1 MNSPGDRAVFHFV
14 DQILE
19 LDPGRHPLGV
29 KHVTPGDTF
38 VRPTAGGEPA
48 LLSCIIG
55 EALGQLGA
63 WNVMAAKDF
72 SVRPVAGVVGEVVIT
87 GEAAVGDSI
96 LLDTRIDSVTDDAVF
111 YHAIATVDGTEVL
124 RLENTLGPLLP
135 MEQFNDPDELRE
147 RFGRIHCPGAPAEAP
162 KLEGDPAVPFDMSFD
177 EILSL
182 ESGKEATAVRQ
193 VSGREAFLAD
203 HFPKKPVLPLS
214 LLLES
219 LLQLGQKLLVEDGGA
234 RFVPTGARKVKM
246 TRFVEPG
253 SSLVAK
259 IRVVERS
266 AQNALLKFRCEV
278 DGGRVCVGEA
288 KYSTGARE
296 NR

>member
-1 MNSPGDRAVFHFV
+1 MFHFV

-19 LDPGRHPLGV
+19 LDPGRHALGV

-48 LLSCIIG
+48 LLSCVIG

-72 SVRPVAGVVGEVVIT
+72 SMRPVAGVVGEVMIT
-87 GEAAVGDSI
+87 GEATVGDSI
-96 LLDTRIDSVTDDAVF
+96 LLDTTIDSVTDDAVF
-111 YHAIATVDGTEVL
+111 YHAVASVDGTEVL

-135 MEQFNDPDELRE
+135 MEQFNDPEELRE
-147 RFGRIHCPGAPAEAP
+147 RLARIHRPGTPTEAP
-162 KLEGDPAVPFDMSFD
+162 QPDGNPAVPFDVSFD

-193 VSGREAFLAD
+193 VSGREAFFAD

-219 LLQLGQKLLVEDGGA
+219 LLDLGQKLLVEDGGA
-234 RFVPTGARKVKM
+234 GFVPTGVRKVKM
-246 TRFVEPG
+246 SRFVEPG

-266 AQNALLKFRCEV
+266 AENALLRFRCEV

-288 KYSTGARE
+288 GYSVAVGGSP
-296 NR
+296 

>member
-1 MNSPGDRAVFHFV
+1 VFHFV

-19 LDPGRHPLGV
+19 LDPGRHALGV

-38 VRPTAGGEPA
+38 VRPTAGGVPV

-72 SVRPVAGVVGEVVIT
+72 SVRPVAGVIGEVVIT
-87 GEAAVGDSI
+87 REAAVGDTV
-96 LLDTRIDSVTDDAVF
+96 LLDTTIDSVTDDAVF
-111 YHAIATVDGTEVL
+111 YHAVASVDGTEVL
-124 RLENTLGPLLP
+124 WLENTLGPLLP
-135 MEQFNDPDELRE
+135 IEQFNDPEELRE
-147 RFGRIHCPGAPAEAP
+147 RLARIHRPGVPTEAP
-162 KLEGDPAVPFDMSFD
+162 QVNGDPAVPFDVSFD
-177 EILSL
+177 EILSM
-182 ESGKEATAVRQ
+182 ESGKEATAVRL

-203 HFPKKPVLPLS
+203 HFPRKPVLPLS

-219 LLQLGQKLLVEDGGA
+219 LLQLGQKLLVEDGGEG
-234 RFVPTGARKVKM
+234 FVPTGARKVKM

-266 AQNALLKFRCEV
+266 AENALLKFRCEV

-288 KYSTGARE
+288 GYSVAVGE
-296 NR
+296 SS

>member
-1 MNSPGDRAVFHFV
+1 MFHFV

-19 LDPGRHPLGV
+19 LDPGRHALGV

-38 VRPTAGGEPA
+38 VRPTAGGVPA

-72 SVRPVAGVVGEVVIT
+72 AVRPVAGVVGGVAIA
-87 GEAAVGDSI
+87 GNACVGDTI
-96 LLDTRIDSVTDDAVF
+96 LLDTTIDSVTDDAVF
-111 YHAIATVDGTEVL
+111 YHAVASVDGATVL

-135 MEQFNDPDELRE
+135 MEQFNDPEELRE
-147 RFGRIHCPGAPAEAP
+147 RFARIHRPGAPTEAP
-162 KLEGDPAVPFDMSFD
+162 QPDGDPSIPFDMSFD

-193 VSGREAFLAD
+193 VSGREPFLAD
-203 HFPKKPVLPLS
+203 HFPRKPVLPLS

-219 LLQLGQKLLVEDGGA
+219 LLQLGQKLLEDGGA
-234 RFVPTGARKVKM
+234 RYVPTGARKVKM

-266 AQNALLKFRCEV
+266 AENAQLRFRCEV

-288 KYSTGARE
+288 GYSVAVGGSS
-296 NR
+296 

>member
-1 MNSPGDRAVFHFV
+1 VFHFV

-19 LDPGRHPLGV
+19 LDPGRHALGV

-38 VRPTAGGEPA
+38 VRPTAGGESA

-87 GEAAVGDSI
+87 GEAGIGDSV
-96 LLDTRIDSVTDDAVF
+96 LLDTTIDSVTDDAVF
-111 YHAIATVDGTEVL
+111 YHAVASVDGTEVL

-135 MEQFNDPDELRE
+135 MEQFNDPEELRE
-147 RFGRIHCPGAPAEAP
+147 RLARIHRPGVPTEVP
-162 KLEGDPAVPFDMSFD
+162 QLNGDPAVPFDVSFD

-182 ESGKEATAVRQ
+182 ESGKEAIAVRQ
-193 VSGREAFLAD
+193 VSGREALFAD

-219 LLQLGQKLLVEDGGA
+219 LLHLGQMLLEDGSI
-234 RFVPTGARKVKM
+234 RCVPTGVRKVKM
-246 TRFVEPG
+246 SRFVEPG

-266 AQNALLKFRCEV
+266 AKNALLKFRCEV

-288 KYSTGARE
+288 EYSTAAGGTQ
-296 NR
+296 

>member
-1 MNSPGDRAVFHFV
+1 MFHFV

-19 LDPGRHPLGV
+19 LDPGRHALGV

-38 VRPTAGGEPA
+38 MRPTAGGEPA

-72 SVRPVAGVVGEVVIT
+72 SMRPVAGVVGGVVIT
-87 GEAAVGDSI
+87 GEATVGDTV
-96 LLDTRIDSVTDDAVF
+96 LLDTTIDSVTDDAVF
-111 YHAIATVDGTEVL
+111 YHAVASVDGTEVL

-135 MEQFNDPDELRE
+135 MEQFNDPEELRE
-147 RFGRIHCPGAPAEAP
+147 RLARIHRPGTPTEAP
-162 KLEGDPAVPFDMSFD
+162 QPDGNPAVPFDVSFD

-182 ESGKEATAVRQ
+182 ETGQEATATLR
-193 VSGREAFLAD
+193 VSGRQAFFAD

-219 LLQLGQKLLVEDGGA
+219 LLDLGQKLLVEDGGA
-234 RFVPTGARKVKM
+234 GFVPTGVRKVKM
-246 TRFVEPG
+246 SRFVEPG

-266 AQNALLKFRCEV
+266 AENALLKFRCEV

-288 KYSTGARE
+288 EYSTAAGGTQ
-296 NR
+296 

>member
-1 MNSPGDRAVFHFV
+1 VFHFV

-19 LDPGRHPLGV
+19 LDPGRHALGV

-38 VRPTAGGEPA
+38 VRPTAGGETA

-87 GEAAVGDSI
+87 GEAAVGDSV
-96 LLDTRIDSVTDDAVF
+96 LLDTTIDSVTDDAVF
-111 YHAIATVDGTEVL
+111 YHAIASIDGTEIL

-135 MEQFNDPDELRE
+135 MEQFNDPEELRE
-147 RFGRIHCPGAPAEAP
+147 RLARIHRPGAPTEAP
-162 KLEGDPAVPFDMSFD
+162 QPDGVPAVPFDVSFD

-182 ESGKEATAVRQ
+182 ESGQDATATLQ
-193 VSGREAFLAD
+193 ISGREAFFAD

-219 LLQLGQKLLVEDGGA
+219 LLHLGQMLLDDGIT
-234 RFVPTGARKVKM
+234 RCVPTGVRKVKM
-246 TRFVEPG
+246 SRFVEPG

-266 AQNALLKFRCEV
+266 AENALLKFRCEV

-288 KYSTGARE
+288 EYSKAAGGTQ
-296 NR
+296 

>member
-1 MNSPGDRAVFHFV
+1 MFHFV

-19 LDPGRHPLGV
+19 LDPGRHALGV

-72 SVRPVAGVVGEVVIT
+72 SMRPVAGVVGEVVIT
-87 GEAAVGDSI
+87 GEATVGDTV
-96 LLDTRIDSVTDDAVF
+96 LLDTTIDSVTDDAVF
-111 YHAIATVDGTEVL
+111 YHAVASVDGTEVL

-147 RFGRIHCPGAPAEAP
+147 RFERIHRPGAPTEAP
-162 KLEGDPAVPFDMSFD
+162 QPDGDPAVPFDMSFD

-182 ESGKEATAVRQ
+182 ESGKETTAVRQ

-203 HFPKKPVLPLS
+203 HFPRKPVLPLS

-219 LLQLGQKLLVEDGGA
+219 LLQLGQKLLVEDGGEG
-234 RFVPTGARKVKM
+234 FVPTGARKVKM

-266 AQNALLKFRCEV
+266 AENALLKFRCEV

-288 KYSTGARE
+288 VYSVAVGE
-296 NR
+296 SS